1 MDLIFFQGG
10 LELKRTPKVK
20 LVTGVKVVPGYLTT
34 PVAAEEG
41 QDEGDAK
48 EHHHVDI
55 IKQRAHRVPLLLVT
69 NHIVTIVILL

>member
-55 IKQRAHRVPLLLVT
+55 IKQRAHRVPFLLVT
-69 NHIVTIVILL
+69 NHIATIVILL